1 MEGRKCEINAAVL
14 GGSRSYSE
22 IEAEQYPTLRLPAA
36 RTKPCKSRRNKMNGS
51 AVLHLAFEERNL
63 CLFLQ
68 NAPSAKKV
76 TRRSS
81 WLGPLGPDYLE
92 HTNTRCTN
100 KGKIDE

>member
-68 NAPSAKKV
+68 NAPSAKKSNKKIQLV
-76 TRRSS
+76 GAV
-81 WLGPLGPDYLE
+81 GPRLPRTHK
-92 HTNTRCTN
+92 HTLH
-100 KGKIDE
+100 KQGQD